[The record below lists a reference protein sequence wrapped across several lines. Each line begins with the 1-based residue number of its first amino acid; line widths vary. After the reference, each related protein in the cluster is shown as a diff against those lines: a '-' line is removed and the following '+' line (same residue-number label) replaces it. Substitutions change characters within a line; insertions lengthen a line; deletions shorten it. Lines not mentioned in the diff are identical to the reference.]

1 MSVTIAG
8 ILKDGMGNFLPNV
21 RLELHAKKTSSQVII
36 NSEAVFYTN
45 NTGNYSFTVL
55 TGSYSLFIDF
65 GSVGPQYIGEINILV
80 DSINGTLE
88 NFLTIPGE
96 EEITPEILQQV
107 LQARLDAQTA
117 AQEAARWALEAAQ
130 SAQNSAGLQ
139 APYKD
144 DAAAQAAITAGTIPN
159 GGVVSV
165 IGTDPNAAYTFKF
178 NNNGTLETILDT
190 SGKPK
195 IFPNFLWYLAQ
206 LIRIDANAANMLIS
220 AGIHNIG
227 GTNAFEIASAAK
239 QIAVFLDNK
248 GLFGVNSGMFNLG
261 TNKFTPLPESSEY
274 AFVFS
279 DDRDAVVFGIGKAGW
294 IEVLGLR
301 MYRDGPSENC
311 IVLADEDGAMAATL
325 SNRGV
330 VTVYDTGA
338 TPEPTPVLDFVER
351 LHIFIYGQSLSNGAY
366 GTPILNTPT
375 YDSLMYNTGVRSRDS
390 GIPTSFV
397 DLKEATWETIASGF
411 SYEFTKKSG
420 GMNGRKLLMNAGGVN
435 GERIQN
441 LRKGTGPYNAALA
454 QFSWAHTE
462 MVAEGY
468 NHSIDYMFWLQ
479 GEANMADGM
488 SKLTYQN
495 HLTGLRTELETDT
508 VGYREAG
515 KPLVMLTYQTSSH
528 GYYNGTPENP
538 PEEIAR
544 GQLEMSL
551 TNPNIDCVGPTYYG
565 PHATTSGNVHHSSH
579 GYRWVGLYFQK
590 ALRHRLRT
598 GQKWVPL
605 YPTKARL
612 INARTMLVDFHV
624 PVPPLKFDEENITPL
639 QDGMKGAEVH
649 DAAGRLTVLSVV
661 IVGGTQLKLTTNRD
675 IGEGAFFAAAWTPEN
690 RGTYDPATN
699 RWPDWFFGPIT
710 GVRSNI
716 CDSDPELTDLIGPN
730 GKPYP
735 LHNFCCI
742 HKVEVTQ

>member
-1 MSVTIAG
+1 MAVTISG
-8 ILKDGMGNFLPNV
+8 TLKDGMQNILPNTE
-21 RLELHAKKTSSQVII
+21 LELRAKKTSAKVIVESVAHYYTSLQGTYNFPLEVGAYALYI
-36 NSEAVFYTN
+36 N
-45 NTGNYSFTVL
+45 
-55 TGSYSLFIDF
+55 F
-65 GSVGPQYIGEINILV
+65 GAYGPQYIGDITVLV
-80 DSINGTLE
+80 DSVNGTLE

-117 AQEAARWALEAAQ
+117 AQEAARSALEAAQ
-130 SAQNSAGLQ
+130 SAQNAAGLQ

-159 GGVVSV
+159 GGVLAVV
-165 IGTDPNAAYTFKF
+165 GTDPNAAYTFKF

-206 LIRIDANAANMLIS
+206 LTRIDANAANLLIS
-220 AGIHNIG
+220 AGIYNVG

-239 QIAVFLDNK
+239 EIAVFLDNR
-248 GLFGVNSGMFNLG
+248 GLFGINSGMFNLG

-294 IEVLGLR
+294 IELLGMRL
-301 MYRDGPSENC
+301 YKGAVSGNC
-311 IVLADEDGAMAATL
+311 LVVTDAGGAMSASI
-325 SNRGV
+325 SNTGV
-330 VTVYDTGA
+330 TTVYDTGS

-454 QFSWAHTE
+454 QFSWAHTK
-462 MVAEGY
+462 MVADGY

-488 SKLTYQN
+488 NKVTYQN
-495 HLTGLRTELETDT
+495 HLSGLRGELETDT
-508 VGYREAG
+508 AGYRETG

-544 GQLEMSL
+544 GQLELAL
-551 TNPNIDCVGPTYYG
+551 TDPNIDCVGPTYYG

-590 ALRHRLRT
+590 ALRYRMRT
-598 GQKWVPL
+598 GQKWIPL
-605 YPTKARL
+605 HPTKARL
-612 INARTMLVDFHV
+612 INPRTMLVDFHV
-624 PVPPLKFDEENITPL
+624 PVPPLKFDEESITPL
-639 QDGMKGAEVH
+639 EDGMKGAEIH
-649 DAAGRLTVLSVV
+649 DNAGRLTILSVS
-661 IVGGTQLKLTTNRD
+661 IVGGTQLKLTTDRD
-675 IGEGAFFAAAWTPEN
+675 IGEGAFFATAWTPEN
-690 RGTYDPATN
+690 RGTYDPVAN
-699 RWPDWFFGPIT
+699 RWPDWFFGPVT
-710 GVRSNI
+710 GVRTNI
-716 CDSDPELTDLIGPN
+716 CDSDPEVTDLMGPN

-742 HKVEVTQ
+742 HKVEVTA